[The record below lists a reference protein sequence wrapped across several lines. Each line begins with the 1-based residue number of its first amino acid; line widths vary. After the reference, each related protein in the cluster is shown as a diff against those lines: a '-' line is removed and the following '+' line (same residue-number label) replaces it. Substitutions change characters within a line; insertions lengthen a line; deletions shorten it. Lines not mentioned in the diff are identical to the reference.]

1 MDHMPVLV
9 DLGHCD
15 SILPRL
21 MWRVL
26 MNDLKTIFQRY
37 GGHIILLL
45 VAILLFLG
53 ARSNVANR
61 LLIRGTGRETELFKA
76 SNDEEG
82 LEAPVIITDGSAAT
96 NINLDNVPVLA
107 DGSLSPNLNP
117 LTYQGKQPEHDFSTY
132 TVQPNDTP
140 IGIAEQFGIKT
151 ETLLG
156 GNPFLS
162 EESSA
167 LQAGTELLI
176 LPVDGVLHDVV
187 DGDSLEGLAQVYGV
201 AVEEIIG
208 YEPNNLEFPF
218 RLYPETQIMVP
229 GAVKEVFV
237 WSAPSLPS
245 RPSTSDSTGSGIA
258 PLVQG
263 TGTFIWPVGYRRITQ
278 QYWYGHPAIDVGMPQ
293 GSPVIAADTGT
304 VTWAGW
310 NVYGYGNLVVIN
322 HGNGYETYY
331 AHLSGIG
338 VQAGQVVNQGQYIGA
353 SGNTGR
359 SSGPHLHVEIR
370 YFNSTLSPLGIL
382 R

>member
-1 MDHMPVLV
+1 MPVLV
-9 DLGHCD
+9 DLGHYD
-15 SILPRL
+15 SILPRPI
-21 MWRVL
+21 WRVL
-26 MNDLKTIFQRY
+26 MFDLKTVIQRY
-37 GGHIILLL
+37 VGHIILLF
-45 VAILLFLG
+45 VAIILFIG
-53 ARSNVANR
+53 ARSNAAYR
-61 LLIRGTGRETELFKA
+61 LLNRGSDSKTEFA
-76 SNDEEG
+76 IARTDEG
-82 LEAPVIITDGSAAT
+82 VPEAPDFITDVSAARS
-96 NINLDNVPVLA
+96 ISLDNVPVLA
-107 DGSLSPNLNP
+107 DSSLSPNLNP
-117 LTYQGKQPEHDFSTY
+117 LTYQGKQPVHEFSTY

-140 IGIAEQFGIKT
+140 IGIAEQFGIRT

-201 AVEEIIG
+201 PVEEIIG
-208 YEPNNLEFPF
+208 YQPNNLEFPF

-293 GSPVIAADTGT
+293 GSPVVAADTGT

-331 AHLSGIG
+331 AHLSGIS
-338 VQAGQVVNQGQYIGA
+338 VQPGQVVNQGQYIGA